1 MSSIDSYSYSSFLL
15 KKAVQD
21 EAVKQ
26 KETLAS
32 EVGCL
37 RGDLQKMRDD
47 RDQQLC
53 QVQAL
58 SAELLKYKECNGKS
72 VAELENMTVRANE
85 LEVRLVLFVCLNL
98 QSNIYL

>member
-1 MSSIDSYSYSSFLL
+1 MTTVCHLLSHFLMFPSDL

-26 KETLAS
+26 KETLAN

-47 RDQQLC
+47 RDQQLY
-53 QVQAL
+53 QVQIL
-58 SAELLKYKECNGKS
+58 NAELLKYKECNGKS
-72 VAELENMTVRANE
+72 VAELEVMSMRANE
-85 LEVRLVLFVCLNL
+85 LEVRLVLFVFV
-98 QSNIYL
+98 